1 MNKAR
6 VESFSDG
13 VFAFAITLLVL
24 GVPIPDLAVADD
36 QHLRVALVRA
46 VHQLVPYI
54 TSFATIG
61 IIWLNHHALFHSVE
75 RVDHFIL
82 TLNLLL
88 LLVVSFIPFPTAMLG
103 RYGALP
109 SSAFLY
115 GCVLTALG
123 ATFTLLSFCIEKRG
137 LGAKENFRRSRW
149 DRMRNLTGTV
159 TYPAATV
166 LSLLR
171 PQAGVMI
178 YFLLAAFYLL
188 PSRSVDQMVE
198 GDHLGSHGAACK
210 MC

>member
-24 GVPIPDLAVADD
+24 GVPVPDLAVADD
-36 QHLRVALVRA
+36 AHLRIALMKA
-46 VHQLVPYI
+46 VHQLVPYL

-61 IIWLNHHALFHSVE
+61 IIWLNHHALFHAAQ
-75 RVDHFIL
+75 RVDHPVL
-82 TLNLLL
+82 VLNLLL
-88 LLVVSFIPFPTAMLG
+88 LLVVSFIPFPTAVLG

-109 SSAFLY
+109 ASAFLY

-137 LGAKENFRRSRW
+137 LRAKENLRRSRW
-149 DRMRNLTGTV
+149 ELMRNLTGTV
-159 TYPAATV
+159 TYPAATI
-166 LSLLR
+166 LSLWR
-171 PQAGVMI
+171 PQASVLI

-188 PSRSVDQMVE
+188 PAPERRS
-198 GDHLGSHGAACK
+198 GLTHSPGAGER
-210 MC
+210 